1 MYNKTSDTEEQM
13 DSSQIEQ
20 DSREYGRIP
29 KLFIMPIV
37 FIPCKE
43 DIQKAYR
50 IEMVEKNKWNA
61 ISPLSF

>member
-29 KLFIMPIV
+29 KLFIMPAA

-50 IEMVEKNKWNA
+50 IEMAEKNKWNA